1 MATLSTARTLEARR
15 GKGRYRREWAAYRK
29 VLRAATAARALLT
42 VAVASA
48 LLAFLGFALYALVYP
63 SGIILFEALVW
74 SIEAMTFLG
83 VWLALRVAASRTAF
97 YRARYEIFRVEA
109 LMVTILSVIGLAVS
123 GLIVYKAVGGGHE
136 PTPLHLSLYP
146 LGSAAA
152 SYVLENM
159 LHRRLG
165 TLEFRIVSI
174 HAVASKLSYDVV
186 IEAAGGAAIIASN
199 LLHEPLV
206 ESLLIAAVGV
216 YVSYGLLL
224 LAYEHLLYLVGPGPA
239 GRRRAVRERIMR
251 EAARLGVR
259 IVRMRVEVYG
269 TFSEAEVWISMDPGM
284 RLGEAHRVAQELARH
299 LVHRVPD
306 LLRVLVIPVPGPG
319 RRRPPRGQSR
329 YRRVRGG
336 QRGGGNGGP
345 SGHSLQ

>member
-1 MATLSTARTLEARR
+1 METLAATRSVEARER
-15 GKGRYRREWAAYRK
+15 TRYRREWAAYRK
-29 VLRAATAARALLT
+29 VLRAASAARALLT

-48 LLAFLGFALYALVYP
+48 LLAFLGFALYLLVYP
-63 SGIILFEALVW
+63 SGIVLFEALVW

-83 VWLALRVAASRTAF
+83 VWLALRVAASRAAF
-97 YRARYEIFRVEA
+97 YKARYEIFRVEA
-109 LMVTILSVIGLAVS
+109 LMVTVLSLIGLAVS
-123 GLIVYKAVGGGHE
+123 GVIVYKAVSGGHE
-136 PTPLHLSLYP
+136 PTPVVLSLYP

-152 SYVLENM
+152 SYVLESM

-165 TLEFRIVSI
+165 SLEFKIVSI
-174 HAVASKLSYDVV
+174 HAVASKLRYDVF
-186 IEAAGGAAIIASN
+186 IEAAGGVAIIASN

-206 ESLLIAAVGV
+206 ESLLVAGVAV

-239 GRRRAVRERIMR
+239 GRRRMVRERILR
-251 EAARLGVR
+251 EATKLGVR
-259 IVRMRVEVYG
+259 VVRLRVEVYG
-269 TFSEAEVWISMDPGM
+269 TFSEAEVWIAMDPGM

-306 LLRVLVIPVPGPG
+306 LLRVLVIPVPGA
-319 RRRPPRGQSR
+319 RRRRAPRGHAR

-336 QRGGGNGGP
+336 QPGGGNGGHA
-345 SGHSLQ
+345 GHSPG